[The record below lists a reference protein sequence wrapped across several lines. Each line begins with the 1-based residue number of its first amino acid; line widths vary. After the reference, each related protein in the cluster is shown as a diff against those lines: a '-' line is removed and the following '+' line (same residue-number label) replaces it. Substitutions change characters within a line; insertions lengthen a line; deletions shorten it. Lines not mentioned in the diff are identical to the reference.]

1 MHLFD
6 KDIAFEQ
13 TAPLVFDGTISD
25 NWSINGTPNG
35 GYLMAILA
43 RAMTAQTQK
52 RSTPILT
59 ANYLSRCTP
68 GPARVVVEK
77 LTESAQF
84 SRFRASLVQAEEERI
99 TAMGTFSN
107 GNGTAAVTRYEKGPP
122 ELLPAD
128 ACTAIPELPGYTVY
142 RHLDLR
148 LDLACTGWMTG
159 GRLSERS
166 EQKGWARFKDRH
178 PTNQEALFLLADA
191 FPPAVLASQGLTA
204 WVPTLEFSVNIRN
217 LPATTWLKCVF
228 RTRFINHGLVEE
240 DGEIWDEDGGLVA
253 ISRQIAQFKQS

>member
-6 KDIAFEQ
+6 QDITFEQ
-13 TAPLVFDGTISD
+13 TATMVFEGTTSD

-35 GYLMAILA
+35 GYLMAVLA
-43 RAMTAQTQK
+43 RAMGQLTEKHA
-52 RSTPILT
+52 TPILT

-68 GPARVVVEK
+68 DPARVVVEK
-77 LTESAQF
+77 LAESSQF
-84 SRFRASLVQAEEERI
+84 SRFRASLFQQEKEKISAI
-99 TAMGTFSN
+99 GTFSN
-107 GNGTAAVTRYEKGPP
+107 GNGTAAVTRYEKRPP
-122 ELLPAD
+122 EMLPVD

-148 LDLACTGWMTG
+148 LDPACAGWMTG
-159 GRLSERS
+159 GELSERS
-166 EQKGWARFKDRH
+166 EQKGWARFKDRR
-178 PTNQEALFLLADA
+178 PADPEALFLMADA

-217 LPATTWLKCVF
+217 LPATPWLKCVF

-240 DGEIWDEDGGLVA
+240 DGEIWDEEGGLVA
-253 ISRQIAQFKQS
+253 ISRQIAQFKKG